1 MRWRWRRDTGV
12 RSLYLSIY
20 FTVVAVLLVFALIA
34 AVLFRRHAAAEEGRI
49 EAAVLDRTRAMSAL
63 IEKSLPAAGA
73 PEDEQRDALLDW
85 SHQLKLPLALDDAGG
100 RRIAESPVY
109 RRIVDERGRPESEV
123 ALASRLPDGRVL
135 WTLKIKLKGD
145 KGGRHGP
152 GHGHGP
158 PGPGGPGGSGGPDQ
172 DGRPPG
178 GRPFDLGPPLGG
190 PGPLDRLGLG
200 GPGLLDEA
208 TGVLL
213 LLGALFVAVTAG
225 AYPVVRRLTRRLEIL
240 QRGVELFGSGRLSH
254 RVDARGRD
262 EVAAVAASF
271 NQAAQR
277 IEDLVRSNRS
287 LLANASHELRSP
299 LARLKMAVSMF
310 DHADPAQHE
319 ELRREIDRDIR
330 ELDELVEEVLLA
342 SRLDARSD
350 MQPEL
355 VDLLGLLVEEAA
367 RVGAEAG
374 GEEVQV
380 LGEERLLRRALRN
393 LLENARRY
401 GGDEVSADVGTLPD
415 GRIEISIRDRGPGVP
430 AEFRERIFEPFY
442 RLPGHAERAGGVG
455 LGLSL
460 VRQIA
465 ERHGG
470 RVRCEG
476 REGGGTCFVI
486 TLPSPMLGDDA
497 PALGRHSG

>member
-1 MRWRWRRDTGV
+1 MRWRRSTGV
-12 RSLYLSIY
+12 RSLYLRIY
-20 FTVVAVLLVFALIA
+20 LTVVVVLLVFALIA
-34 AVLFRRHAAAEEGRI
+34 AVLFRRHAAAEETRF
-49 EAAVLDRTRAMSAL
+49 ESAVLERTRTMAAL
-63 IEKSLPAAGA
+63 IERSLPPASA
-73 PEDEQRDALLDW
+73 PEDTQREVLLDW
-85 SHQLKLPLALDDAGG
+85 SRQLKLPLALDDASG
-100 RRIAESPVY
+100 RRIAESEPY
-109 RRIVDERGRPESEV
+109 RRMLQDRARPESEI

-135 WTLKIKLKGD
+135 WTLKIRFKGF
-145 KGGRHGP
+145 KGGGPPGSGP
-152 GHGHGP
+152 GHEHGP
-158 PGPGGPGGSGGPDQ
+158 RGEGGPP
-172 DGRPPG
+172 RLPPIN
-178 GRPFDLGPPLGG
+178 G
-190 PGPLDRLGLG
+190 PGPLDRIGLG

-213 LLGALFVAVTAG
+213 LLAALFTAITLG

-240 QRGVELFGSGRLSH
+240 QRGVEVFGSGRLSH
-254 RVDARGRD
+254 RVDARGED
-262 EVAAVAASF
+262 EVAAVARSF

-374 GEEVQV
+374 GEDVQV

-497 PALGRHSG
+497 PVPGRHSG

>member
-1 MRWRWRRDTGV
+1 MRWRRSTGV
-12 RSLYLSIY
+12 RSLYLRIY
-20 FTVVAVLLVFALIA
+20 LTVVVVLLVFALIA
-34 AVLFRRHAAAEEGRI
+34 AVLFRRHAAAEETRF
-49 EAAVLDRTRAMSAL
+49 ESAVLERTRAMAAL
-63 IEKSLPAAGA
+63 IERSLPPASV
-73 PEDEQRDALLDW
+73 PEDTQREVLLDW
-85 SHQLKLPLALDDAGG
+85 SRQLKLPLALDDASG
-100 RRIAESPVY
+100 RRIAESEPY
-109 RRIVDERGRPESEV
+109 RRILEDRARPESEI

-135 WTLKIKLKGD
+135 WTLKIRFKGF
-145 KGGRHGP
+145 KGGGPPGSGP
-152 GHGHGP
+152 GHEHGP
-158 PGPGGPGGSGGPDQ
+158 RGEGGPP
-172 DGRPPG
+172 RLPPIN
-178 GRPFDLGPPLGG
+178 G
-190 PGPLDRLGLG
+190 PGPLDRIGLG

-213 LLGALFVAVTAG
+213 LLAALFTAITLG

-240 QRGVELFGSGRLSH
+240 QRGVEVFGSGRLSH
-254 RVDARGRD
+254 RVDARGED
-262 EVAAVAASF
+262 EVAAVARSF

-310 DHADPAQHE
+310 DHTDPAQHE

-367 RVGAEAG
+367 RVGVDVG

-486 TLPSPMLGDDA
+486 TLPGPMLGDDA
-497 PALGRHSG
+497 PAPGRHSG

>member
-1 MRWRWRRDTGV
+1 MRWRRSTGV
-12 RSLYLSIY
+12 RSLYLRIY
-20 FTVVAVLLVFALIA
+20 LTVVVVLLVFALIA
-34 AVLFRRHAAAEEGRI
+34 AVLFRRHAAAEETRF
-49 EAAVLDRTRAMSAL
+49 ESAVLERTRTMAAL
-63 IEKSLPAAGA
+63 IERSLPPASA
-73 PEDEQRDALLDW
+73 PEDTQREVLLDW
-85 SHQLKLPLALDDAGG
+85 SRQLKLPLALDDASG
-100 RRIAESPVY
+100 RRIAESEPY
-109 RRIVDERGRPESEV
+109 RRMLQDRARPESEI
-123 ALASRLPDGRVL
+123 ALASRLPDGRML
-135 WTLKIKLKGD
+135 WTLKIRFKGF
-145 KGGRHGP
+145 KGGGPPGSGP
-152 GHGHGP
+152 GHEHGP
-158 PGPGGPGGSGGPDQ
+158 RGEGGPP
-172 DGRPPG
+172 RLPPIN
-178 GRPFDLGPPLGG
+178 G
-190 PGPLDRLGLG
+190 PGPLDRIGLG

-213 LLGALFVAVTAG
+213 LLAALFTAITLG

-240 QRGVELFGSGRLSH
+240 QRGVEVFGSGRLSH
-254 RVDARGRD
+254 RVDARGED
-262 EVAAVAASF
+262 EVAAVARSF

-374 GEEVQV
+374 GEDVQV

-497 PALGRHSG
+497 PAPGRHSG

>member
-1 MRWRWRRDTGV
+1 MRWRRSTGV
-12 RSLYLSIY
+12 RSLYLRIY
-20 FTVVAVLLVFALIA
+20 LTVVVVLLVFALIA
-34 AVLFRRHAAAEEGRI
+34 AVLFRRHAAAEETRF
-49 EAAVLDRTRAMSAL
+49 ESAVLERTRTMAAL
-63 IEKSLPAAGA
+63 IERSLPPASA
-73 PEDEQRDALLDW
+73 PEDTQREVLLDW
-85 SHQLKLPLALDDAGG
+85 SRQLKLPLALDDASG
-100 RRIAESPVY
+100 RRIAESEPY
-109 RRIVDERGRPESEV
+109 RRMLQDRARPESEI
-123 ALASRLPDGRVL
+123 ALASRLPDGRML
-135 WTLKIKLKGD
+135 WTLKIRFKGF
-145 KGGRHGP
+145 KGGGPPGSGP
-152 GHGHGP
+152 GHEHGP
-158 PGPGGPGGSGGPDQ
+158 RGEGGPP
-172 DGRPPG
+172 RLPPIN
-178 GRPFDLGPPLGG
+178 G
-190 PGPLDRLGLG
+190 PGPLDRIGLG

-213 LLGALFVAVTAG
+213 LLAALFTAITLG

-240 QRGVELFGSGRLSH
+240 QRGVEVFGSGRLSH
-254 RVDARGRD
+254 RVDARGED
-262 EVAAVAASF
+262 EVAAVARSF

-367 RVGAEAG
+367 RVGVDVG

-486 TLPSPMLGDDA
+486 TLPGPMLGDDA
-497 PALGRHSG
+497 PAPGRHSG

>member
-1 MRWRWRRDTGV
+1 MRWRRSTGV
-12 RSLYLSIY
+12 RSLYLRIY
-20 FTVVAVLLVFALIA
+20 LTVVVVLLVFALIA
-34 AVLFRRHAAAEEGRI
+34 AVLFRRHAAAEETRF
-49 EAAVLDRTRAMSAL
+49 ESAVLERTRTMAAL
-63 IEKSLPAAGA
+63 IERSLPPASA
-73 PEDEQRDALLDW
+73 PEDTQREVLLDW
-85 SHQLKLPLALDDAGG
+85 SRQLKLPLALDDASG
-100 RRIAESPVY
+100 RRIAESEPY
-109 RRIVDERGRPESEV
+109 RRILEDRARPESEI

-135 WTLKIKLKGD
+135 WTLKIRFKGF
-145 KGGRHGP
+145 KGGGPPGSGP
-152 GHGHGP
+152 GHEHGP
-158 PGPGGPGGSGGPDQ
+158 RGEGGPP
-172 DGRPPG
+172 RLPPIN
-178 GRPFDLGPPLGG
+178 G
-190 PGPLDRLGLG
+190 PGPLDRIGLG

-213 LLGALFVAVTAG
+213 LLAALFTAITLG

-240 QRGVELFGSGRLSH
+240 QRGVEVFGSGRLSH
-254 RVDARGRD
+254 RVDARGED
-262 EVAAVAASF
+262 EVAAVARSF

-374 GEEVQV
+374 GEDVQV

-470 RVRCEG
+470 NVRCEG

-486 TLPSPMLGDDA
+486 TLPGPMLGDDA
-497 PALGRHSG
+497 PAPGRHSG

>member
-1 MRWRWRRDTGV
+1 MRWRRSTGV
-12 RSLYLSIY
+12 RSLYLRIY
-20 FTVVAVLLVFALIA
+20 LTVVVVLLVFALIA
-34 AVLFRRHAAAEEGRI
+34 AVLFRRHAAAEETRF
-49 EAAVLDRTRAMSAL
+49 ESAVLERTRAMAAL
-63 IEKSLPAAGA
+63 IERSLPPASA
-73 PEDEQRDALLDW
+73 PEDTQREVLLDW
-85 SHQLKLPLALDDAGG
+85 SRQLKLPLALDDASG
-100 RRIAESPVY
+100 RRIAESEPY
-109 RRIVDERGRPESEV
+109 RRILEDRARPESEI

-135 WTLKIKLKGD
+135 WTLKIRFKGF
-145 KGGRHGP
+145 KGGGPPGSGP
-152 GHGHGP
+152 GHEHGP
-158 PGPGGPGGSGGPDQ
+158 RGEGGPP
-172 DGRPPG
+172 RLPPIN
-178 GRPFDLGPPLGG
+178 G
-190 PGPLDRLGLG
+190 PGPLDRIGLG

-213 LLGALFVAVTAG
+213 LLAALFTAITLG

-240 QRGVELFGSGRLSH
+240 QRGVEVFGSGRLSH
-254 RVDARGRD
+254 RVDARGED
-262 EVAAVAASF
+262 EVAAVARSF

-355 VDLLGLLVEEAA
+355 VDLLGLLVEETA
-367 RVGAEAG
+367 RVGVDVG

-486 TLPSPMLGDDA
+486 TLPGPMLGDDA
-497 PALGRHSG
+497 PAPGRHSG

>member
-1 MRWRWRRDTGV
+1 MRWRRSTGV
-12 RSLYLSIY
+12 RSLYLRIY
-20 FTVVAVLLVFALIA
+20 LTVVVVLLVFALIA
-34 AVLFRRHAAAEEGRI
+34 AVLFRRHAAAEETRF
-49 EAAVLDRTRAMSAL
+49 ESAVLERTRAMAAL
-63 IEKSLPAAGA
+63 IERSLPPASA
-73 PEDEQRDALLDW
+73 PEDTQREVLLDW
-85 SHQLKLPLALDDAGG
+85 SRQLKLPLALDDASG
-100 RRIAESPVY
+100 RRIAESEPY
-109 RRIVDERGRPESEV
+109 RRILEDRARPESEI

-135 WTLKIKLKGD
+135 WTLKIRFKGF
-145 KGGRHGP
+145 KGGGPPGSGP
-152 GHGHGP
+152 GHEHGP
-158 PGPGGPGGSGGPDQ
+158 RGEGGPP
-172 DGRPPG
+172 RLPPIN
-178 GRPFDLGPPLGG
+178 G
-190 PGPLDRLGLG
+190 PGPLDRIGLG

-213 LLGALFVAVTAG
+213 LLAALFTAITLG

-240 QRGVELFGSGRLSH
+240 QRGVEVFGSGRLSH
-254 RVDARGRD
+254 RVDARGED
-262 EVAAVAASF
+262 EVAAVARSF

-367 RVGAEAG
+367 RVGVEAG

-486 TLPSPMLGDDA
+486 TLPGPMLGDDA
-497 PALGRHSG
+497 PAPGRHSG

>member
-1 MRWRWRRDTGV
+1 MRWRRSTGV
-12 RSLYLSIY
+12 RSLYLRIY
-20 FTVVAVLLVFALIA
+20 LTVVVVLLVFALIA
-34 AVLFRRHAAAEEGRI
+34 AVLFRRHAAAEETRF
-49 EAAVLDRTRAMSAL
+49 ESAVLERTRTMAAL
-63 IEKSLPAAGA
+63 IERSLPPASA
-73 PEDEQRDALLDW
+73 PEDTQREVLLDW
-85 SHQLKLPLALDDAGG
+85 SRQLKLPLALDDASG
-100 RRIAESPVY
+100 RRIAESEPY
-109 RRIVDERGRPESEV
+109 RRILEDRARPESEI
-123 ALASRLPDGRVL
+123 ALASRLPDGRML
-135 WTLKIKLKGD
+135 WTLKIRFKGF
-145 KGGRHGP
+145 KGGGPPGSGP
-152 GHGHGP
+152 GHEHGP
-158 PGPGGPGGSGGPDQ
+158 RGEGGPP
-172 DGRPPG
+172 RLPPIN
-178 GRPFDLGPPLGG
+178 G
-190 PGPLDRLGLG
+190 PGPLDRIGLG

-213 LLGALFVAVTAG
+213 LLAALFTAITLG

-240 QRGVELFGSGRLSH
+240 QRGVEVFGSGRLSH
-254 RVDARGRD
+254 RVDARGED
-262 EVAAVAASF
+262 EVAAVARSF

-367 RVGAEAG
+367 RVGVDVG

-497 PALGRHSG
+497 PAPGRHSG